1 MNGEHLS
8 AHVDGELDEPQQRV
22 ILADLRNDVD
32 AVQTW
37 NTYHMIGEVL
47 REKRVLHMDVAGR
60 VAQALIREPTPL
72 VPKARR
78 LHASTPARWLA
89 VAAAV
94 AVVALSTRL
103 LQWNDLSGSV
113 APVAQNTASAPPTQ
127 VVQANPALN
136 PPAQLAQAG
145 NNSEAGAYVAM
156 HHQWSPLSGFQ
167 AVDYV
172 GAGAAR

>member
-1 MNGEHLS
+1 MNREHLS
-8 AHVDGELDEPQQRV
+8 AHVDGELDESQQRAV
-22 ILADLRNDVD
+22 LADLRND
-32 AVQTW
+32 APAIQTW

-47 REKRVLHMDVAGR
+47 REKNVLHMNVASR
-60 VAQALIREPTPL
+60 VAQALIHEPTQL
-72 VPKARR
+72 VPRARR
-78 LHASTPARWLA
+78 LHVSTPARWLA

-103 LQWNDLSGSV
+103 LQWNTFPNTV
-113 APVAQNTASAPPTQ
+113 APVAQTTASGPPAQ
-127 VVQANPALN
+127 VVQANPASS
-136 PPAQLAQAG
+136 PPAHLAQAS
-145 NNSEAGAYVAM
+145 NNPEAGDYVAM